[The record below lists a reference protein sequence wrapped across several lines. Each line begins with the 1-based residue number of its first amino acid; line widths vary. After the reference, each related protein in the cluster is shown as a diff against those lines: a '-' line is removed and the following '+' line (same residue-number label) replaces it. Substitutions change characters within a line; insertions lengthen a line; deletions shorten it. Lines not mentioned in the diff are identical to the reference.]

1 MADNNLNQIVLDA
14 FRQANGTAG
23 AGSDVQTLVQE
34 LLPLTGDGFSS
45 ALSDASRQIDAL
57 RSANQ
62 TLAEVVRSNTQA
74 VTQNSA
80 AQSGGK
86 SVASTV
92 GSVAS
97 TLFGSGLG
105 LVPLITSLA
114 RLFGGGDS
122 EPAPALLRY
131 VAPAPLR
138 LDLGDTA
145 QANTGISGFPP
156 VVYGQNG
163 LPRLAR
169 EDDPARNPSR
179 DAGPQITIQVNAL
192 DSRSFMDHSYEIAQA
207 VREAMLNSHSL
218 NDVVSD
224 I

>member
-1 MADNNLNQIVLDA
+1 MAGNNLNQIVLDA
-14 FRQANGTAG
+14 FRQANGNTG
-23 AGSDVQTLVQE
+23 AGSDVQALVRE
-34 LLPLTGDGFSS
+34 LLPQSGDSFSA
-45 ALSDASRQIDAL
+45 ALSDASRQTDAL
-57 RSANQ
+57 RSTDQA
-62 TLAEVVRSNTQA
+62 LAEVVQSNTRA
-74 VTQNSA
+74 VTQNSV

-97 TLFGSGLG
+97 SLLGSGFG
-105 LVPLITSLA
+105 LAPLITSLA
-114 RLFGGGDS
+114 RLFGGGSS
-122 EPAPALLRY
+122 EPAPALLPY
-131 VAPAPLR
+131 VTPAPLR

-156 VVYGQNG
+156 VTYGQNG
-163 LPRLAR
+163 LPRLSR
-169 EDDPARNPSR
+169 EDDQARSPALA
-179 DAGPQITIQVNAL
+179 AGPQISIQVNAL

-207 VREAMLNSHSL
+207 VRQAMLNSHSL